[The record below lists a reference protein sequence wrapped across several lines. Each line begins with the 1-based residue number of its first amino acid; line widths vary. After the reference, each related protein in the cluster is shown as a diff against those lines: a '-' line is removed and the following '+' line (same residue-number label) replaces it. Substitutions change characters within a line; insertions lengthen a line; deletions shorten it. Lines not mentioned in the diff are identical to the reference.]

1 MYFAFS
7 KSRKR
12 AKIRISGVSNISD
25 HIQIKIR
32 VPNPSQEP
40 QAPPKA
46 QNQDLKGQNLDH
58 RWCKDQWPHP
68 NQDKD
73 SKPKSG
79 ASSVLKCLK
88 AVLKGHVC

>member
-1 MYFAFS
+1 MYFAFA

-25 HIQIKIR
+25 HIQIEIR

-46 QNQDLKGQNLDH
+46 RNQDLKGQNLDH
-58 RWCKDQWPHP
+58 RCFKDHIKIKIKIP
-68 NQDKD
+68 NQ
-73 SKPKSG
+73 SQEPQV
-79 ASSVLKCLK
+79 SSN
-88 AVLKGHVC
+88 A